1 MLTSQKNCCIPV
13 PNKMQ
18 KFMSISKLIVLICNI
33 LFNFLLHVNIQ
44 YMISFCTYV
53 VCRHMFSVA
62 SPNNLQIG
70 TQAFVSYGTPVL

>member
-1 MLTSQKNCCIPV
+1 
-13 PNKMQ
+13 MQ
-18 KFMSISKLIVLICNI
+18 YFVQLSVACKHTVYDII
-33 LFNFLLHVNIQ
+33 LYNVH
-44 YMISFCTYV
+44 V